1 MIMTNPN
8 QLNRVQQLEHR
19 IALINDDI
27 QLLKRKIDT
36 DGMDVDVIIAIN
48 NIEIACDLNDPESL
62 NWTLYPKQNS

>member
-1 MIMTNPN
+1 MTNPN

-27 QLLKRKIDT
+27 QLLKRKIDL
-36 DGMDVDVIIAIN
+36 DGMNDDLLIAIN
-48 NIEIACDLNDPESL
+48 NIEIACDLNDLESL